1 MSGTIWKKIATRN
14 EPDYN
19 LITEEAIDELIE
31 SCQFNNVGESS
42 WIPIDERWMYTEGFW
57 DSIKSGWNKLTGKNQ
72 EQPQKTAKQQPKKKN
87 NTATQKKNSTG
98 AKKTTAKKPAA
109 KKTTAKKT
117 TAKKPA
123 AKTTTAKTTTAKK
136 PVATSGKTTA
146 TKKPAAKRPRTRSR
160 IASLVVERLRK
171 RLLRLESG
179 ISRRRL
185 VDQRE
190 FRTTSR
196 RTRRRL
202 IRKSRRL
209 QTLFSRY
216 GSPLRRL

>member
-146 TKKPAAKRPRTRSR
+146 TKKPAAKKTTDKKQDGKSGGGKV
-160 IASLVVERLRK
+160 AKKAVEAGK
-171 RLLRLESG
+171 RYIQKKIGGPEG
-179 ISRRRL
+179 
-185 VDQRE
+185 V
-190 FRTTSR
+190 
-196 RTRRRL
+196 
-202 IRKSRRL
+202 
-209 QTLFSRY
+209 
-216 GSPLRRL
+216 